1 LSRASAPSRS
11 SFYDKEQE
19 QAAFARA
26 EAAADAE
33 AAAAAEAKAK
43 EEGLTVME
51 KKSSTVLDKALKEAM
66 DHYKITVQRYWI
78 VTLVGPDVR
87 RLMENLEGIL
97 ERVAKAILASGGDT
111 EQVRK
116 ECKDFVERHMAV
128 CRPLRVI
135 LRLMCPQT

>member
-1 LSRASAPSRS
+1 
-11 SFYDKEQE
+11 
-19 QAAFARA
+19 
-26 EAAADAE
+26 
-33 AAAAAEAKAK
+33 
-43 EEGLTVME
+43 ME

-128 CRPLRVI
+128 CRPLRVT
-135 LRLMCPQT
+135 LRLMWRVERLDAADQVRLKEVCAAFDKAWRTC